1 MAQAH
6 TARFLQTFHSAQT
19 TAQRTAASETAT
31 PTDHADTDPAALAF
45 VKGLRGAPMG
55 TETPERRV
63 ATPSDGSYTVEILGH
78 KVRCGGS
85 LVSEAQAKWI
95 IEIATT
101 RVIPEGRTAESVL
114 VRLEQGFAKSA
125 GSQFITQYK
134 DLPRIT
140 PAMVEA
146 VAPGAVAKEFQNAMS
161 VVKTCPEVADGRY
174 AVEHEGT
181 LKFFK
186 VKNGRKPGYVFLD
199 VQASD
204 DWHSIRTPRRI
215 DEILGL
221 IVADELTAARRY
233 GMELGQCSRCGR
245 TLTDETSRAY
255 GIGPECRK
263 K

>member
-45 VKGLRGAPMG
+45 VKGQRPVKFAAPVPNAG
-55 TETPERRV
+55 GEV
-63 ATPSDGSYTVEILGH
+63 VEIKGH
-78 KVRCGGS
+78 KVRCGGPFI
-85 LVSEAQAKWI
+85 SEAQAKWI
-95 IEIATT
+95 IDIVTT

-114 VRLEQGFAKSA
+114 VRLEQGFAKFA

-134 DLPRIT
+134 DLPR
-140 PAMVEA
+140 AMA
-146 VAPGAVAKEFQNAMS
+146 EFQDALR
-161 VVKTCPEVADGRY
+161 VVKTRTKVADGRY

-186 VKNGRKPGYVFLD
+186 VKNGRKAGFVFLD

-215 DEILGL
+215 HEILEL
-221 IVADELTAARRY
+221 IAADELTAARRY
-233 GMELGQCSRCGR
+233 GQELGQCSRCGR

-255 GIGPECRK
+255 GIGPDCRSK
-263 K
+263 

>member
-45 VKGLRGAPMG
+45 VKGQRPVKFDAP
-55 TETPERRV
+55 T
-63 ATPSDGSYTVEILGH
+63 DGSYECEIKGH
-78 KVRCGGS
+78 KVRCGGP

-95 IEIATT
+95 IDIATT

-134 DLPRIT
+134 DLPRV
-140 PAMVEA
+140 MVE
-146 VAPGAVAKEFQNAMS
+146 AVAKEFQNAMS

-174 AVEHEGT
+174 AVEHEGN

-221 IVADELTAARRY
+221 IAADELTAARRY